1 MSKSELE
8 NLIDNY
14 LETERENQKRIDKN
28 NETILNLTSENEIL
42 TDVNSELALKRERL
56 EDELDDMRDKDEN
69 NE

>member
-8 NLIDNY
+8 NLIDDY

-42 TDVNSELALKRERL
+42 TDVNSELALKREHL